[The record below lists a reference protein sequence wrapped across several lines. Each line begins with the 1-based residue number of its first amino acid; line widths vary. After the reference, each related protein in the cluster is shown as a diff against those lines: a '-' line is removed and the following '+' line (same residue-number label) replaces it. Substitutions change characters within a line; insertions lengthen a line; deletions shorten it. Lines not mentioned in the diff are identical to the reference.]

1 MQQAQ
6 RPVSSERGAA
16 AFPGRPAAHHYP
28 DLVTTYSIAKRDTQP
43 TPSPVTDAQAFVDLP
58 TLQPKEEHLT
68 SDVAQATIGVSGLK
82 QRSGLIME
90 EFDRNLQGDKAV
102 KIYRQMQDNDSVVA
116 GVEFL
121 LRMYLQGATWEATPF
136 ATEDDEGVTAE
147 QAKKYAAD
155 ALFLEQCMDDM
166 TSSWTQVTNDI
177 WTMLTFGWSW
187 LEPVYKPRNGL
198 RGTVGDSSKYTDGKW
213 GWRTLAHRAQE
224 SKVRWV
230 IVDGRILGWI
240 QQDQESADQ
249 FFLPIMKGL
258 LFRTV
263 TTKNNPEGKSILR
276 TAYRSWWFKTR
287 MEEIEAIGIEREL
300 AGLPVVYVP
309 PEVLTDDDKTAV
321 KAAYERLAKDIRRD
335 EQAGVVLPAVYDAQG
350 NQMVKL
356 ELLGSAG
363 RRAIDV
369 GSTIERH
376 ARHIAMSILADV
388 ILLGH
393 EAVGSLALADQKDEM
408 LKRALGTW
416 LTDAAD
422 VFNRY
427 EIPRLFKLNG
437 DFTGELPK
445 FVVSPPS
452 APKMAE
458 IMLAL
463 KDLAASGAPLW
474 PNPELSEW
482 VFTQTGVPVLVDE
495 PEDVEPIDRG
505 TDPGTDP
512 TLDGDPVDPEDPT
525 DDGLDDVA
533 TD

>member
-1 MQQAQ
+1 M
-6 RPVSSERGAA
+6 RSPVPLRRGCA
-16 AFPGRPAAHHYP
+16 AFPGRPLSRHYP
-28 DLVTTYSIAKRDTQP
+28 DLVTTYAIEKRDNL
-43 TPSPVTDAQAFVDLP
+43 PVAAQTFVDTT
-58 TLQPKEEHLT
+58 TLQPDAFKATDDNLT
-68 SDVAQATIGVSGLK
+68 SRVAQESLGVSGLK

-90 EFDRNLQGDKAV
+90 EFDRNLTGDKAI
-102 KIYRQMQDNDSVVA
+102 KIWRQMQDNDAVVA

-136 ATEDDEGVTAE
+136 GTEEDEGVSAE
-147 QAKKYAAD
+147 QAAKYAAD

-187 LEPVYKPRNGL
+187 IEPVYKPRLGL
-198 RGTVGDSSKYTDGKW
+198 RDTTSASSKYTDGRW
-213 GWRTLAHRAQE
+213 GWRKLAHRAQE
-224 SKVRWV
+224 SRVRWV
-230 IVDGRILGWI
+230 IVDGKILGWI
-240 QQDQESADQ
+240 QQDQESANQ
-249 FFLPIMKGL
+249 YFLPIMKGL

-276 TAYRSWWFKTR
+276 TAYRPWWFKTR

-309 PEVLTDDDKTAV
+309 PEVLLDPNKAPV
-321 KAAYERLAKDIRRD
+321 LAAYERLAKDIRAD
-335 EQAGVVLPAVYDAQG
+335 EQAGVVLPSQFDDKG
-350 NQMVKL
+350 NRLVSL
-356 ELLGSAG
+356 ELLGSGG

-369 GSTIERH
+369 GATIERH
-376 ARHIAMSILADV
+376 SRHIAMSMLADV

-393 EAVGSLALADQKDEM
+393 EQVGSLALADQKDEM

-416 LTDAAD
+416 LSDAAD

-427 EIPRLFKLNG
+427 EIPRLFRLNG

-445 FVVSPPS
+445 FVVTPPS

-458 IMLAL
+458 IALAL

-474 PNPELSEW
+474 PNPELAEW
-482 VFTQTGVPVLVDE
+482 VFAQIGVPILLEE

-512 TLDGDPVDPEDPT
+512 TEDGDVVDPDDPS
-525 DDGLDDVA
+525 DDGLDDVPA
-533 TD
+533 G